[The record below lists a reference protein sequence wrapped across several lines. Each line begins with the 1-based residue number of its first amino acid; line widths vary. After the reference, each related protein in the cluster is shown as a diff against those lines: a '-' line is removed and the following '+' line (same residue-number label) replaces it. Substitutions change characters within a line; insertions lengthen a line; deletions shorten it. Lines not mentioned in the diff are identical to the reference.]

1 MIERIDGSNNINV
14 ARSTGFQ
21 LTCCV
26 GEIGFNHA
34 RRDLCDTRDS
44 NATYLRRVDSGL
56 DSLQA
61 LAGNS
66 RTLWYSE

>member
-1 MIERIDGSNNINV
+1 MIERIDGSNNVNE
-14 ARSTGFQ
+14 ARNSGFQ

-26 GEIGFNHA
+26 REIWFSHA

-44 NATYLRRVDSGL
+44 NATYLRRVDSEV